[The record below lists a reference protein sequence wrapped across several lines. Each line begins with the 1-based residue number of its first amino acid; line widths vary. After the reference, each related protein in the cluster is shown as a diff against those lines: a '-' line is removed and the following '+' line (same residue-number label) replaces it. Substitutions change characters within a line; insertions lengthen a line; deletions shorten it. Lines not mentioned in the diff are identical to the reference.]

1 VRLGAVVPAA
11 GRSRRMGRDK
21 ILLPFAGSTMLA
33 TVLGKL
39 AEAGVART
47 VAILR
52 PDLPDAHR
60 IARAAGAE
68 VVVNPDPD
76 EEMLVSIR
84 LGVERLEDSVDAL
97 FVWPADHPAVRAS
110 TLESLARAA
119 SRDRAVIPV
128 FTGRR
133 GHPAIVGADLV
144 FEIARLPANA
154 GLRQLWR
161 SRSDAVSELAVDDP
175 GVIENLDDPETYE
188 RARRRAAGSDPRR
201 GSDPGDAG
209 RKSE

>member
-1 VRLGAVVPAA
+1 
-11 GRSRRMGRDK
+11 MGLEK
-21 ILLPFAGSTMLA
+21 VLLPFAGSTMLG

-39 AEAGVART
+39 EKAGVART

-84 LGVERLEDSVDAL
+84 LGIERLGDSVDAF
-97 FVWPADHPAVRAS
+97 FVWPADHPTVRTA
-110 TLESLARAA
+110 TLDSLARAA

-128 FTGRR
+128 FAGGR

-144 FEIARLPANA
+144 VEIRRLAPNA

-161 SRSDAVSELAVDDP
+161 SRSDAVRELAVDDA
-175 GVIENLDDPETYE
+175 GVLENLDDPETYE
-188 RARRRAAGSDPRR
+188 RARHREGSHPAGDF
-201 GSDPGDAG
+201 G
-209 RKSE
+209 RESE

>member
-1 VRLGAVVPAA
+1 
-11 GRSRRMGRDK
+11 MGRDK

-33 TVLGKL
+33 TVLEKL
-39 AEAGVART
+39 AGAGVERT

-60 IARAAGAE
+60 IARGAGAE

-84 LGVERLEDSVDAL
+84 LGIDRLGESVDAF
-97 FVWPADHPAVRAS
+97 FVWPADHPAVRPA
-110 TLESLARAA
+110 TLDELARAA
-119 SRDRAVIPV
+119 SRERAVIPV
-128 FTGRR
+128 FAGGR

-144 FEIARLPANA
+144 VEISRLPSAA

-161 SRSDAVSELAVDDP
+161 SRSDAVRELSVDDP
-175 GVIENLDDPETYE
+175 GVLENLDDPETYE
-188 RARRRAAGSDPRR
+188 RALRRASSDF
-201 GSDPGDAG
+201 GEDSGG
-209 RKSE
+209 KSE